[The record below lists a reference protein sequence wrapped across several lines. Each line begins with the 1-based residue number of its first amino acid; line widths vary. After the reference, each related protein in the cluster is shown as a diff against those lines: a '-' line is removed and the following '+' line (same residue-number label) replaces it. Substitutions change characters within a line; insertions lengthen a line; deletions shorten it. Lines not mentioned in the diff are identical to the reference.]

1 MEGLNINL
9 LVGRYYLLNK
19 ILIHNKC
26 NNSLKSEINTTINNK
41 HNLLNEVGSE
51 IKALGRFRLDAER

>member
-19 ILIHNKC
+19 ILIHNEC
-26 NNSLKSEINTTINNK
+26 NNSLESEINTTINNK

-51 IKALGRFRLDAER
+51 IKAMGRFRLDA